1 MIREDYVKLVR
12 DARNNDRSF
21 EILLEKVNPLVHAI
35 ALRVSKSYHIDIDD
49 LRQDAAIGIWKALGK
64 VKLNR
69 PKTIQR
75 YLIVAAINGMRANIA
90 LLKRK
95 DKLHAMSYSDINDTE
110 VLPLTYDKPKHEF
123 RGLLLKYVKFI
134 EYNGTMHGAHKFLAK
149 QVGIS
154 PQTMIKRFNRA
165 IRLLLEEE
173 K

>member
-12 DARNNDRSF
+12 DAKNNDRSF

-49 LRQDAAIGIWKALGK
+49 LKQDAIIGIWKALGK

-75 YLIVAAINGMRANIA
+75 YLIVIAINSMRANIT
-90 LLKRK
+90 LRKRK
-95 DKLHAMSYSDINDTE
+95 DKLHTISYSDTNNTE
-110 VLPLTYDKPKHEF
+110 VLPPTYDKPKHEF
-123 RGLLLKYVKFI
+123 RGLLLKYAKFI

-149 QVGIS
+149 QAGVSS
-154 PQTMIKRFNRA
+154 PTMIKRFNRA
-165 IRLLLEEE
+165 VRSLLEEE